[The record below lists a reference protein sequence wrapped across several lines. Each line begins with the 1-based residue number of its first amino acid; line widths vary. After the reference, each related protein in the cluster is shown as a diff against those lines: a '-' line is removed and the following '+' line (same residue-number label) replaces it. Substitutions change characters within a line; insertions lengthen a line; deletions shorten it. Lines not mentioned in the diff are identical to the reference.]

1 MSVCNTIMNKSKRVD
16 PARSSNNRISC
27 PNQHFI
33 VTMESTVKE
42 WIKAAVKRKVKSL
55 DIMFYPG
62 SMTENITMPV
72 CLMTCDSLEVLR
84 LFLYRCTLHMP
95 NHTGFRAL
103 KVLELNHIHCYDFD
117 LPKQFIK
124 MCPLLEELSLVE
136 CSRRLINVPAR
147 ISSPKLKIL
156 ILRNWEKN
164 RFGYKEYCSG
174 IKIDCPELVLLEY
187 VGPIGAFCLNTLDNL
202 KKAVILPEDKMKQK
216 ISYRRG
222 DDICETLAGMSHV
235 ESLSIN
241 LYFIQCVA
249 AHDPNGSFPASFP
262 NLKTLELTTTTDAFT
277 MNFLIRILRC
287 SPNLESLH
295 LIIEKALLT
304 YE

>member
-1 MSVCNTIMNKSKRVD
+1 MNNFKKFVSWALANKTVD
-16 PARSSNNRISC
+16 LDSFRLCCAG
-27 PNQHFI
+27 FYKK
-33 VTMESTVKE
+33 STVKE

-72 CLMTCDSLEVLR
+72 CLITCDSLEVLR

-117 LPKQFIK
+117 LPEQFIK

-156 ILRNWEKN
+156 IL
-164 RFGYKEYCSG
+164 
-174 IKIDCPELVLLEY
+174 
-187 VGPIGAFCLNTLDNL
+187 GAFCLNTLDNL

-241 LYFIQCVA
+241 LYFIQV
-249 AHDPNGSFPASFP
+249 DS
-262 NLKTLELTTTTDAFT
+262 
-277 MNFLIRILRC
+277 
-287 SPNLESLH
+287 
-295 LIIEKALLT
+295 
-304 YE
+304 